1 MMWIV
6 LILTLAAMSALTIIQ
21 TPREWLKHKL
31 TRVLLL
37 IFHTVGIT
45 SIALILF
52 AVCRMKDGVLREVII
67 WTETFYFTLTVFALL
82 LSAVRYFGFELA
94 RHFRHRKILKIL
106 SSQTAFFLAAILI
119 SAAYMVPS
127 VHNATTLRTVTY
139 DIQVDKTCAADTL
152 SVAVVSDFHIGA
164 GARHSEMDQMAEL
177 IMAAKPDV
185 ILIDGDIC
193 DSASSVYDLEYME
206 ETLNQ
211 LDCRYGIF
219 YAEGNHEAECR
230 FNPDPYLRR
239 AGVTIL
245 KDEGVKLENGVNIVG
260 RKNALEVSVEQI
272 MKECGL
278 DPDAPTIV
286 LQHRTK
292 GLSQLDGVADL
303 AICGHTH
310 GHQFPFFGVLMPYQR
325 DISCGHRMYGETHA
339 IVSAG
344 VAEWGYRTKWPS
356 QSDVT
361 VINMSFKG
369 VGQ

>member
-1 MMWIV
+1 MIAA
-6 LILTLAAMSALTIIQ
+6 LAAISVLTILQ
-21 TPREWLKHKL
+21 TPREWFGNRL
-31 TRVLLL
+31 TRVLV
-37 IFHTVGIT
+37 IVFHTIGIA
-45 SIALILF
+45 SILLILF
-52 AVCRMKDGVLREVII
+52 AVYRMKDGVLREIII
-67 WTETFYFTLTVFALL
+67 WTETFYFTVSAFALL
-82 LSAVRYFGFELA
+82 LSVVRYFGFELA
-94 RHFRHRKILKIL
+94 RHFKHRKILTIL

-119 SAAYMVPS
+119 SAVYMIPS
-127 VHNATTLRTVTY
+127 VYNATTLRTVTY
-139 DIQVDKTCAADTL
+139 DIQLEKSCADDSL
-152 SVAVVSDFHIGA
+152 SIAVISDFHVGA
-164 GARHSEMDQMAEL
+164 GARHSEMDQMVQL
-177 IMAAKPDV
+177 VQAAKPDV

-193 DSASSVYDLEYME
+193 DSSSSVSDMEYME
-206 ETLNQ
+206 KALKK

-278 DPDAPTIV
+278 DTEAPTIV

-292 GLSQLDGVADL
+292 GLSRLEGVADL

-310 GHQFPFFGVLMPYQR
+310 GYAFPFMGLLMPYQR
-325 DISCGHRMYGETHA
+325 DISFGHRMYGETHA

-361 VINMSFKG
+361 VINIIFREAE
-369 VGQ
+369 Q